1 VLLMSNSKHLTHD
14 ISNLVS
20 LITKTKLGLSPCS
33 STLLASFVG
42 REKGGIRGNEILLHL
57 GVHERE
63 MRALIHLGAIG
74 VRLESKFCVLVSQN
88 RIEL

>member
-1 VLLMSNSKHLTHD
+1 
-14 ISNLVS
+14 
-20 LITKTKLGLSPCS
+20 
-33 STLLASFVG
+33 
-42 REKGGIRGNEILLHL
+42 
-57 GVHERE
+57 